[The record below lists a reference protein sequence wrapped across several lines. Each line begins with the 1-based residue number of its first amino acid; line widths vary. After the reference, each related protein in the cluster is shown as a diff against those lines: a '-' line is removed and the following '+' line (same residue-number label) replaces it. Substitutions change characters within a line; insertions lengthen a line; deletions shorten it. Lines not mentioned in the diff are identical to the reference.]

1 MSANPTT
8 DTPALFPRHIAV
20 LILVCLGCAFA
31 GNHVAAR
38 VAFDDG
44 AGVLLAILMRSGGT
58 LIVLAGLVFWQRRS
72 IRLAPGAWRWQLL
85 LGLLIATQSICLYSA
100 VARIPVA
107 LALLVAN
114 VFPILLALLTWA
126 LGGARPTA
134 RTALL
139 MGLILVGLIFVL
151 EVPARL
157 ASSETVGPEWV
168 LGVVLAFCAAS
179 VFATALWVT
188 DHKLSQVRGSVRSML
203 TMLVVFSSAN
213 IAGASGLLPG
223 GLSLPQSSTGW
234 TALAILVALYGIGF
248 ITLFISVPRLNMP
261 RNAPVMNIE
270 PLATLVMGWL
280 VLDQMLAAGQI
291 FGGVVVIFGI
301 VMLTY
306 RKTEQPAGP
315 TANTEKPRIGVAQA
329 EDEPR

>member
-1 MSANPTT
+1 M
-8 DTPALFPRHIAV
+8 
-20 LILVCLGCAFA
+20 LVCLGCAFA

-58 LIVLAGLVFWQRRS
+58 LLVLAGLVFWQRQS
-72 IRLAPGAWRWQLL
+72 IRLAPGTWRWQLL

-134 RTALL
+134 RTAML
-139 MGLILVGLIFVL
+139 MGLILVGLMFVL
-151 EVPARL
+151 EVPTRL
-157 ASSETVGPEWV
+157 SSSETAGPEWV
-168 LGVVLAFCAAS
+168 VGVVLAFCAAS
-179 VFATALWVT
+179 VFATALWIT

-203 TMLVVFSSAN
+203 TMLIVFSSAN
-213 IAGASGLLPG
+213 LAGVSGLLPG
-223 GLSLPQSSTGW
+223 GLSFPQSSTGW
-234 TALAILVALYGIGF
+234 MALAVLVGLYGAGF
-248 ITLFISVPRLNMP
+248 ITLFVSVPRLDMP

-270 PLATLVMGWL
+270 PLATLIMGWL

-291 FGGVVVIFGI
+291 LGGVIVIFGI

-306 RKTEQPAGP
+306 RKS
-315 TANTEKPRIGVAQA
+315 
-329 EDEPR
+329 

>member
-1 MSANPTT
+1 MGWRLIFKDQITAMSASTSS
-8 DTPALFPRHIAV
+8 DSPALFPRHIAV
-20 LILVCLGCAFA
+20 LLLLCLGCAFA

-44 AGVLLAILMRSGGT
+44 AGVLLAILLRSGGT
-58 LIVLAGLVFWQRRS
+58 LIVLAGLVFWQRQS

-107 LALLVAN
+107 IALLVGN
-114 VFPILLALLTWA
+114 LFPILLALLTWA

-134 RTALL
+134 RTAIL
-139 MGLILVGLIFVL
+139 MGVILLGLIFVL

-157 ASSETVGPEWV
+157 ASSEAAGPEWI
-168 LGVVLAFCAAS
+168 LGVSLAFCAAS
-179 VFATALWVT
+179 VFATALWIT

-203 TMLVVFSSAN
+203 TMLIVFTSAN
-213 IAGASGLLPG
+213 VAGASGLLPG
-223 GLSLPQSSTGW
+223 GLSFPQSDTGW
-234 TALAILVALYGIGF
+234 IALAMVVALYGAGF
-248 ITLFISVPRLNMP
+248 ITLFVSVPRLNMA

-270 PLATLVMGWL
+270 PLATLIMGWL

-291 FGGVVVIFGI
+291 MGGVIVVFGI

-306 RKTEQPAGP
+306 
-315 TANTEKPRIGVAQA
+315 EKNP
-329 EDEPR
+329 